1 MFTFFACKHVLI
13 IMMENFFWHS
23 ERATVIIKQ
32 DFLEVDKG
40 QKCTYW
46 QQTNFFQFA
55 ERNLHKHS
63 YKFILYTMHLVYW
76 LYSNK

>member
-40 QKCTYW
+40 
-46 QQTNFFQFA
+46 
-55 ERNLHKHS
+55 
-63 YKFILYTMHLVYW
+63 
-76 LYSNK
+76 